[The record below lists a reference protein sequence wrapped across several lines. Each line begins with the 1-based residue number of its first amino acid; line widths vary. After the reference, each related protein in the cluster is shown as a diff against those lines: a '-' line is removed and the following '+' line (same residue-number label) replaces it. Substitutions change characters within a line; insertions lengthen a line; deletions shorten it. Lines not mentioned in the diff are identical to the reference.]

1 MFAKIR
7 KIMTITIIVIKTIRR
22 KEEDYGK
29 EDKEELSGGKIRI
42 MIRITK
48 ITKTTILL
56 QIIIIVVIIITT
68 TTKI

>member
-1 MFAKIR
+1 
-7 KIMTITIIVIKTIRR
+7 MTITIIVIKTIRR

-42 MIRITK
+42 MIKITK